1 MKKKANGCSEPTSR
15 TMKGVDVGDEYRR
28 ANKQAKQDEMNGC
41 SFNEPY
47 QRLPSFQ
54 PPPKDPAIPYQFDH
68 VFRVSRTRTL
78 SSLSSIFSPE
88 TPSPPPKNP
97 DSYSVPAS

>member
-1 MKKKANGCSEPTSR
+1 MKKKANGCSKPTNR
-15 TMKGVDVGDEYRR
+15 TMKGVNVVDEYRR

-41 SFNEPY
+41 PFNEPY
-47 QRLPSFQ
+47 HRLPSFQ

-68 VFRVSRTRTL
+68 VFHVSRTRTL
-78 SSLSSIFSPE
+78 ISLSSIFSPE